1 VAADLLGL
9 CVLGVEIDDAAC
21 ATRGAAG
28 HATLRADVAL
38 LDPRDHPA
46 RGLIGSPPCPT
57 FSAAGNGAGR
67 ALTAILVGCA
77 NALADGRDTRA
88 ETRAEALRILLARK
102 RPPKTTPE
110 KWQARCERD
119 AAMSVLVVE
128 PLRWALANRPE
139 WIALEQVPPVLELW
153 RAFAA
158 ILEREG
164 YRCWAGILEAERYGV
179 PQTRER
185 AFLLARSDGQPHPPT
200 PTHQRYVPGEAQ
212 RHDVTLEGEI
222 RPWVSMAEALGWHGA
237 DRMRSNYN
245 DGSTGEREGDE
256 PAFMVTGKFDRNFR
270 LAHQWPQARDAD
282 CGVGEPAP
290 TLKSAAGNAGQRVW
304 VADRPSTNVN
314 GDPRISAPGHH
325 DPAQSGSQQEGAI
338 RVTVQEA
345 AILQGF
351 PPDYPWQ
358 GSRTA
363 QFQQIGN
370 AVPPPLALAVL
381 AALLGVDVEP
391 IAGCEAGTNVRGGIV
406 AQARVSG
413 PGARRDPRS
422 LDEPSYTLR
431 AKRAAA
437 AKVRAARAVW
447 SG

>member
-1 VAADLLGL
+1 
-9 CVLGVEIDDAAC
+9 
-21 ATRGAAG
+21 
-28 HATLRADVAL
+28 
-38 LDPRDHPA
+38 
-46 RGLIGSPPCPT
+46 
-57 FSAAGNGAGR
+57 
-67 ALTAILVGCA
+67 
-77 NALADGRDTRA
+77 
-88 ETRAEALRILLARK
+88 
-102 RPPKTTPE
+102 
-110 KWQARCERD
+110 
-119 AAMSVLVVE
+119 
-128 PLRWALANRPE
+128 
-139 WIALEQVPPVLELW
+139 
-153 RAFAA
+153 
-158 ILEREG
+158 
-164 YRCWAGILEAERYGV
+164 
-179 PQTRER
+179 
-185 AFLLARSDGQPHPPT
+185 
-200 PTHQRYVPGEAQ
+200 
-212 RHDVTLEGEI
+212 
-222 RPWVSMAEALGWHGA
+222 
-237 DRMRSNYN
+237 
-245 DGSTGEREGDE
+245 
-256 PAFMVTGKFDRNFR
+256 
-270 LAHQWPQARDAD
+270 
-282 CGVGEPAP
+282 
-290 TLKSAAGNAGQRVW
+290 

-391 IAGCEAGTNVRGGIV
+391 IAG
-406 AQARVSG
+406 
-413 PGARRDPRS
+413 RRDPRS